1 MSVCVTAG
9 SFYPRRVRVL
19 WSDMIELEEDKP
31 YHLRENVTGAENGE
45 CCFRFRFGGQEAEFF
60 FGVRDEDVIS
70 PFQEDNEDL
79 WQGDAV
85 EVFLSPDGN
94 PEHYFELEV
103 SPFGV
108 RFWGEVTFA
117 GGEKRLKKVPP
128 PFEAEVVRTEAG
140 YAVQIKLPLSAMQ
153 GYDRRAVMLN
163 AFRVDKHLDGDQDL
177 YALNPTLCESFH
189 KPQKFIK
196 VQEKE

>member
-1 MSVCVTAG
+1 MSACVTAE
-9 SFYPRRVRVL
+9 SYCPRKARVL
-19 WSDMIELEEDKP
+19 SGDMKELEEEKQ

-45 CCFRFRFGGQEAEFF
+45 CCFRCRFGGREAEFF
-60 FGVRDEDVIS
+60 FDVKDADIIS
-70 PFQEDNEDL
+70 PFQEDNEDI

-108 RFWGEVTFA
+108 RFWGEVTFS
-117 GGEKRLKKVPP
+117 GGEKRLKKLPP
-128 PFEAEVVRTEAG
+128 PFRADAARTQEG
-140 YAVQIKLPLSAMQ
+140 YVVQIKLPLAAMR
-153 GYDRRAVMLN
+153 GYDRAAVMLN
-163 AFRVDKHLDGDQDL
+163 AFRLDKKADGRQKL

-189 KPQKFIK
+189 KPQKFSK
-196 VQEKE
+196 VQEKS

>member
-1 MSVCVTAG
+1 MSACVTAE
-9 SFYPRRVRVL
+9 SFYPRRARVL
-19 WSDMIELEEDKP
+19 SGDMIELEEDKP
-31 YHLRENVTGAENGE
+31 YHLRENVTGAENEE
-45 CCFRFRFGGQEAEFF
+45 CSFRFRLGELEADFF

-70 PFQEDNEDL
+70 PFQEDNEDI

-103 SPFGV
+103 SPLGV

-117 GGEKRLKKVPP
+117 EGKKRLKKLPP

-140 YAVQIKLPLSAMQ
+140 YAVQIKLPLAAMQ
-153 GYDRRAVMLN
+153 GYDRTAVMLN
-163 AFRVDKHLDGDQDL
+163 AFRLDKKADGRQKL

>member
-9 SFYPRRVRVL
+9 SFYPRRARVL
-19 WSDMIELEEDKP
+19 SGDMIELEEDKP
-31 YHLRENVTGAENGE
+31 YHLRENVTGAENEE
-45 CCFRFRFGGQEAEFF
+45 CSFRFRLGELEAEFF

-70 PFQEDNEDL
+70 PFQEDNEDI

-94 PEHYFELEV
+94 LEHYFELEV

-108 RFWGEVTFA
+108 RFWGEVTFS
-117 GGEKRLKKVPP
+117 GGEKRLKKLPP
-128 PFEAEVVRTEAG
+128 PFEADVSRSKEG
-140 YAVQIKLPLSAMQ
+140 YAVQIKLPVGAMQ
-153 GYDRRAVMLN
+153 GFARRAVMLN

>member
-19 WSDMIELEEDKP
+19 WSDMIELEEDRT
-31 YHLRENVTGAENGE
+31 YHLRENVTGAGNGE
-45 CCFRFRFGGQEAEFF
+45 CSFCFRFGEREAEFF

-70 PFQEDNEDL
+70 PFQEDNEDI

-94 PEHYFELEV
+94 REHYFELEV
-103 SPFGV
+103 SPLGV
-108 RFWGEVTFA
+108 RFWGEVTFS
-117 GGEKRLKKVPP
+117 GGEKRLKKLPP
-128 PFEAEVVRTEAG
+128 PFRADAARTQEG
-140 YAVQIKLPLSAMQ
+140 YVVQIKLPLAAMR
-153 GYDRRAVMLN
+153 GYDRAAVMLN
-163 AFRVDKHLDGDQDL
+163 AFRLDKKADGRQKL

>member
-1 MSVCVTAG
+1 
-9 SFYPRRVRVL
+9 
-19 WSDMIELEEDKP
+19 MIELEEDKP
-31 YHLRENVTGAENGE
+31 YHLRENVTGAENEE
-45 CCFRFRFGGQEAEFF
+45 CFFRFRLGEREADFF

-70 PFQEDNEDL
+70 PFQEDNEDI

-117 GGEKRLKKVPP
+117 EGKKRLKKLPP
-128 PFEAEVVRTEAG
+128 PFRADAARTKEG
-140 YAVQIKLPLSAMQ
+140 YAVQIKLPLAAMQ
-153 GYDRRAVMLN
+153 GYDRTAVMLN
-163 AFRVDKHLDGDQDL
+163 AFRLDKKADGRQEL
-177 YALNPTLCESFH
+177 YALNPTECTTFH
-189 KPQKFIK
+189 KPEYFLKIWMKDF
-196 VQEKE
+196 

>member
-9 SFYPRRVRVL
+9 SYCPRRARVL
-19 WSDMIELEEDKP
+19 SGDMKELEEDRT
-31 YHLRENVTGAENGE
+31 YHLRENVTGAGNGE
-45 CCFRFRFGGQEAEFF
+45 CSFCFRFGEREAEFF

-70 PFQEDNEDL
+70 PFQEDNEDI

-108 RFWGEVTFA
+108 RFWGEVTFL
-117 GGEKRLKKVPP
+117 GGEKRLKKLPP
-128 PFEAEVVRTEAG
+128 PFRADAARTQEG
-140 YAVQIKLPLSAMQ
+140 YVVQIKLPLAAMR
-153 GYDRRAVMLN
+153 GYDRAAVMLN
-163 AFRVDKHLDGDQDL
+163 AFRLDKKADGRQKL

-189 KPQKFIK
+189 KPQEFIK
-196 VQEKE
+196 VQEKA